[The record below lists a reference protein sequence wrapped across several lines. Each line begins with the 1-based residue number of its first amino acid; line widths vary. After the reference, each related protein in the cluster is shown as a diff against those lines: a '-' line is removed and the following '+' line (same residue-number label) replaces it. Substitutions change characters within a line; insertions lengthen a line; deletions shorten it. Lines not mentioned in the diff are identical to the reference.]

1 MSEESHKFTYLGPTA
16 VVMGGQAM
24 NDRESA
30 ATYFSRHCNKLVNGS
45 CQTTRCLHRGGY
57 ISGGENDP
65 HWNDATCEA
74 LDAVNA
80 FVEIERLKKL
90 ENFSEQQIL
99 AFEKLLAMRDAEI
112 AALKAEIDR
121 LKADLL
127 LLAKLSA
134 DTPQFHK
141 PFDMA
146 DAKKLRDNVLSKANP
161 CTTVTD
167 WSTACTTS
175 VTSTERWRFARWWSG
190 LINYWRSHE
199 R

>member
-1 MSEESHKFTYLGPTA
+1 
-16 VVMGGQAM
+16 M
-24 NDRESA
+24 NEKESA

-74 LDAVNA
+74 LEAVNA
-80 FVEIERLKKL
+80 FAEIERLK
-90 ENFSEQQIL
+90 
-99 AFEKLLAMRDAEI
+99 D
-112 AALKAEIDR
+112 
-121 LKADLL
+121 DLL
-127 LLAKLSA
+127 LVARLAA

-190 LINYWRSHE
+190 LINY
-199 R
+199 